1 MSNAR
6 KIKDVAKQIFELFKK
21 RTDGR
26 NSNVDH
32 MPLGNIWEFWF
43 EKKIPEETVAEAFQ
57 LLQLRNLVMPSTR
70 STSTGVYQ
78 LTTYGKN
85 MDPDDLFEKTVDA
98 AFLSQLGEI
107 IDQDLR
113 RECFDKSYEDA
124 VTSAFRILEVR
135 MRDRIK
141 ADAQSFG
148 TDLVKEAFHP
158 DTGKLVFGATRG
170 EREGVYQTYMSAF
183 LMQRN
188 PPSHRYLKDFAGPEI
203 VEIVMF
209 VDLLLKILT
218 KAEDRS

>member
-1 MSNAR
+1 MSNVGR
-6 KIKDVAKQIFELFKK
+6 IKDVAKQIFELFKK
-21 RTDGR
+21 RTDGT
-26 NSNVDH
+26 NPNVDH
-32 MPLGNIWEFWF
+32 IHFRNVWDFYF
-43 EKKIPEETVAEAFQ
+43 QKKIPEETVAEAFQ

-70 STSTGVYQ
+70 STNTGLYQ
-78 LTTYGKN
+78 LTTYGKS

-107 IDQDLR
+107 IDPDLR

-141 ADAQSFG
+141 AGAQSFG

-158 DTGKLVFGATRG
+158 DSGKLVFGATRG
-170 EREGVYQTYMSAF
+170 EREGVYQTYTSAF
-183 LMQRN
+183 MMQRN
-188 PPSHRYLKDFAGPEI
+188 PPSHRYVKDFAGPEI
-203 VEIVMF
+203 VEVVMF
-209 VDLLLKILT
+209 VDLLLKILA